1 MAYHINS
8 FDKISR
14 KLGIQENGPMQAF
27 LLDTAYRRMNKYVPR
42 RDGNLRKNVMVT
54 NQAIYYMSP
63 YAEYQYRGRRK
74 DGSRVVKKYTTPNTG
89 PYWDEKMKS
98 AEMDDL
104 MKELK
109 DEMRRGGGK

>member
-1 MAYHINS
+1 MAYHIDS
-8 FDKISR
+8 FDKISK

-27 LLDTAYRRMNKYVPR
+27 LLDTAYRRMDKYVPM

-63 YAEYQYRGRRK
+63 YAEYQYRGQRK
-74 DGSRVVKKYTTPNTG
+74 DRSRKVRNYTTPGTG
-89 PYWDEKMKS
+89 HHWDKRMKS